1 MALVLLA
8 AVLWF
13 HRKHGLS
20 LSPWRE
26 RIASA
31 RVRRL
36 LVLGGPVAAQFMM
49 EIGIFSAAAALI
61 AKLGPVPLAGHQVA
75 INTAALTY
83 MVPLG
88 ISSAAAVRVGNALG
102 RGDREA
108 ARRAGWT
115 AIALGA
121 AFMICA
127 GVVLVA
133 IPRQIARIY
142 TPDSRVIAAG
152 ASLLIIAAAFQL
164 FDGLQVVTTGALRG
178 AGETRM
184 PMLVNLVAYWLV
196 SLPTAY
202 VLGFRAAWGAPGV
215 WIGLCVGLMLIGS
228 ILLWVWHREIA
239 AVDLRQM
246 SAAVRQ

>member
-1 MALVLLA
+1 VLFA

-13 HRKHGLS
+13 NRGHRLS
-20 LSPWRE
+20 LTPWRQ
-26 RIASA
+26 RITRS

-36 LVLGGPVAAQFMM
+36 LSLGGPAATQFLL

-61 AKLGPVPLAGHQVA
+61 AKLGAVPLAGHQVA
-75 INTAALTY
+75 LNTAALTY

-102 RGDREA
+102 RGDPEG

-127 GVVLVA
+127 GIVLLA
-133 IPRQIARIY
+133 LPRQIARIY
-142 TPDSRVIAAG
+142 TPDEHVIAAG
-152 ASLLIIAAAFQL
+152 ASLLMIAAAFQL

-184 PMLVNLVAYWLV
+184 PMLVNLVAYWFV
-196 SLPTAY
+196 SLPIAY
-202 VLGFRAAWGAPGV
+202 VLGFRAGWGAPGV

-228 ILLWVWHREIA
+228 VLLWVWHREIA
-239 AVDLRQM
+239 TVDLRQM